1 MGLAFVFRIKGG
13 RIVKKLSLLF
23 FVVCLLLVCSSVA
36 KAEVVADIYT
46 DNFEDNGKYT
56 YVYPEGTCSIEEV
69 SSPVKTGAT
78 ALKVTLDPTVY
89 AGAAVGG
96 YPLMDISAVRNTG
109 KLEFWIKGEKG
120 GEKCEVML
128 LDAEDS
134 DGTKAETGV
143 VITPKYVVITTD
155 WKKVSIPL
163 SAFKDQGQYW
173 DWDSSSMKKDTMK
186 WDEIKELKI
195 DVRPYDKNSSFTV
208 YLDDI
213 KIVN

>member
-1 MGLAFVFRIKGG
+1 MAFVFRINGG
-13 RIVKKLSLLF
+13 KIVKKISLLF
-23 FVVCLLLVCSSVA
+23 LVVSFLLVCSSVA

-46 DNFEDNGKYT
+46 DNFEANGKYT

-69 SSPVKTGAT
+69 SNPVKAGET
-78 ALKVTLDPTVY
+78 ALKVTLDPNTY

-96 YPLMDISAVRNTG
+96 YALMDISAVRKTG
-109 KLEFWIKGEKG
+109 KLEFWIKGENG

-143 VITPKYVVITTD
+143 VITPKYVTITTD

-163 SAFKDQGQYW
+163 TAFKDQGQYW
-173 DWDSSSMKKDTMK
+173 DLDSSSMKKDSMK
-186 WDEIKELKI
+186 WYEIKELKI